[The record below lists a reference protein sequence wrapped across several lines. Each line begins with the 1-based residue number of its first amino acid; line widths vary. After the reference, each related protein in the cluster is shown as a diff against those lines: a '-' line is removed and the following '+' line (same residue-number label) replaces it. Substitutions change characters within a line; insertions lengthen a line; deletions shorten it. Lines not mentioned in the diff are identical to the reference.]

1 MEPSPES
8 IISISYWPTVCHY
21 VNCMS
26 LRQLCHYVK
35 CKMLLCGSNEPVQVC
50 SDLCTYCLGSI
61 IMIYYIDKLISIKL
75 TEPLHNIIK
84 QSVSVCN
91 DVITMC
97 NVINYI
103 RMREKY
109 SHDLY
114 TM

>member
-8 IISISYWPTVCHY
+8 IILDFLLA
-21 VNCMS
+21 NCMS
-26 LRQLCHYVK
+26 LRQ
-35 CKMLLCGSNEPVQVC
+35 MLLCGSNEPVQVC

-61 IMIYYIDKLISIKL
+61 IMIYYIDRLISIKL

-91 DVITMC
+91 DVITIC

-103 RMREKY
+103 RMRERY